1 LEDSARIRLEMRRGD
16 ILDGKY
22 RVDRVLGSGG
32 MGVVIAAHH
41 LGLDQ
46 KVAIKLLLPEV
57 LDDPE
62 AAARFEREARA
73 AAKIK
78 GEHIARVMDVGTLE
92 NGSPYM
98 VMEHLEG
105 EDLAARLRREGRLA
119 IDHAVELIL
128 QTCEVL
134 AEAHGLG
141 IVHRDLKPANLF
153 CLSGP
158 EGDVSIKVLD
168 FGISKVTGPNTSHTT
183 ITKTSTLMGS
193 PTYMSPEQIHSARR
207 VDARTDIWSIGII
220 LYELLTGK
228 LPFDGESVPEIC
240 LKVTKRSPP
249 PIRRFRAETPS
260 ALEAAISKC
269 LEKDRTKRFG
279 SIADL
284 SIALAPFGAD
294 KAQLSIDRIAQL
306 ARSARGRASAFP
318 SAFPIEQSSSRG
330 RKVPVSWWKT
340 MRWQMAHGKWA
351 GAKGAM
357 VATALGMVGI
367 ALIGSDLILSK
378 SSAPA
383 AGSSSPVAARS
394 TAFGVG
400 VLPQS
405 QLETLNLPQGGPDCR
420 IDLKSVPDSTV
431 SVDGHKVGTTPK
443 LDFVASPG
451 AHIVVFEHPV
461 HGRLTTNV
469 ECKAGETKS
478 VNVRLGRS
486 TDVTSPKS
494 RK

>member
-1 LEDSARIRLEMRRGD
+1 LENSARIRLEMHRGD
-16 ILDGKY
+16 VLDGKY

-41 LGLDQ
+41 MGLDQ

-62 AAARFEREARA
+62 AGARFEREARA

-92 NGSPYM
+92 SGSPYM

-105 EDLAARLRREGRLA
+105 EDLAARLRREGRLK
-119 IDHAVELIL
+119 IDHAVELVL

-158 EGDVSIKVLD
+158 EGTVSIKVLD
-168 FGISKVTGPNTSHTT
+168 FGISKVTGPHTSHTT

-193 PTYMSPEQIHSARR
+193 PTYMSPEQIQSARR
-207 VDARTDIWSIGII
+207 VDARTDIWSIGVI

-228 LPFDGESVPEIC
+228 LPFDGGSVPEIC
-240 LKVTKRSPP
+240 LRVTKRNPP
-249 PIRRFRAETPS
+249 PIRRLRPDTPS
-260 ALEAAISKC
+260 ALEAVILRC
-269 LEKDRTKRFG
+269 LEKDRIKRFTT
-279 SIADL
+279 IAEL
-284 SIALAPFGAD
+284 SLALAPFGAD
-294 KAQLSIDRIAQL
+294 RAQLSIDRIAQL
-306 ARSARGRASAFP
+306 SRSARGSIRP
-318 SAFPIEQSSSRG
+318 SAFPPAEQSSSRG

-340 MRWQMAHGKWA
+340 IRWQMAHGKWA
-351 GAKGAM
+351 GGKGAI
-357 VATALGMVGI
+357 AAAALGMVGV
-367 ALIGSDLILSK
+367 AMIGSDLILSK
-378 SSAPA
+378 TSASRGASSAVTASA
-383 AGSSSPVAARS
+383 AAPQV
-394 TAFGVG
+394 VG
-400 VLPQS
+400 
-405 QLETLNLPQGGPDCR
+405 DCR
-420 IDLKSVPDSTV
+420 IDLRSVPDSAV
-431 SVDGHKVGTTPK
+431 SVDGRKVGMTPK

-451 AHIVVFEHPV
+451 PHLVVFEHPV
-461 HGRLTTNV
+461 HGKLTTNV

-478 VNVRLGRS
+478 VNVSLGRS
-486 TDVTSPKS
+486 SDPPKA